1 MAANGYFTAS
11 IEQICQVAYVGT
23 KGFYEIF
30 ESKEACYIALLDRIA
45 ADTGAVMAEAM
56 EQAPAHEE
64 AAIPRLVAVFAHALV
79 DDPRVARV
87 TFGASSGTSPA
98 IEHQKRANRR
108 WAAEFV
114 ESIWRQYDRAVTPAP
129 RLAIGVIGGLF
140 DLIADWLLT
149 ADPSEPSDRQQLVG
163 DLTAFFGAVQ
173 RGSRPQHGAATA
185 VAVDHSPGSSGG
197 TTAQS

>member
-1 MAANGYFTAS
+1 MA
-11 IEQICQVAYVGT
+11 Q
-23 KGFYEIF
+23 
-30 ESKEACYIALLDRIA
+30 
-45 ADTGAVMAEAM
+45 AM
-56 EQAPAHEE
+56 EEAPAQGE

-79 DDPRVARV
+79 DDPRVALV

-98 IEHQKRANRR
+98 IERQKRANRR

-114 ESIWRQYDRAVTPAP
+114 ESIWRQYDRAVTPTP

-163 DLTAFFGAVQ
+163 DLTAFFVAVQ
-173 RGSRPQHGAATA
+173 RGSRP
-185 VAVDHSPGSSGG
+185 
-197 TTAQS
+197 